1 MYAFLVLKVLPRRL
15 RDGGEGSLATSVPI
29 IHPLLS
35 LAPFPSSLSIA
46 AVGPKSVA
54 INALLAHSVQMAP
67 FLSLCLSSSLPSSA
81 FIDADGLSLV
91 EPATGLVIVNVWLAP
106 IWRNNFTNKQIP
118 QTSFQNFKV

>member
-67 FLSLCLSSSLPSSA
+67 FFLFVSLLLFPPPPSLM
-81 FIDADGLSLV
+81 
-91 EPATGLVIVNVWLAP
+91 
-106 IWRNNFTNKQIP
+106 
-118 QTSFQNFKV
+118 QTD